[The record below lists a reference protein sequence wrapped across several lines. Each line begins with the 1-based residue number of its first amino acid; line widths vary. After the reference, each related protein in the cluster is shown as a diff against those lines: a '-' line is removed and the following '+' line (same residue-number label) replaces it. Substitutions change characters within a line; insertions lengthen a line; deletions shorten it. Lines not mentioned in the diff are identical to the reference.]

1 MNIALNEL
9 TTACCRESFHQIKTV
24 LDQAECIV
32 PDVYEDIGQ
41 IVSARAQICL
51 KSKEIQE
58 HTARIGASAE
68 IHVFYI
74 TESRE
79 RVRCM
84 SFSKDLDIS
93 FDSPSIDSDSAAQIA
108 LCCMGV
114 QARAV
119 NPRKISAQLSLRAE
133 LSCWTEGSFSIPNAV
148 EAETGESVQLRLGGE
163 DCVFTSQVSE
173 KSFVVNEQIPLS
185 AENNPTALSDVSAK
199 LICRDSQPI
208 GAKLLLKG
216 EVELSIAYETPDAA
230 SPRFLEQS
238 LPFSVLIDMPDE
250 NAALGRVILETT
262 ALYADLSDAINDS
275 RVIEL
280 ELHAVVQLS
289 FERKETLS
297 FLSDAFASACPTI
310 IEESSV
316 PICRSRSR
324 DSLTVSASDRI
335 RVEKERGEVVSAF
348 ADILSYAVRDG
359 KAELSVAVSLLLRTE
374 DGTFGAQ
381 QKLLSLDGAL
391 QKPGAAVFDAQIT
404 ALRAERDGEEIV
416 LSASALLAY
425 EQSENAE
432 LRYLSS
438 VELDTE
444 NAFDLS
450 SIPSLTIARKGNRDL
465 WELAKLYHSS
475 VEVIEKMDRDH
486 PMTNDLIL
494 IPRVL
499 S

>member
-119 NPRKISAQLSLRAE
+119 NPRKISAQLSIRAE

-173 KSFVVNEQIPLS
+173 KSFIVNEQIPLS

-216 EVELSIAYETPDAA
+216 EVELSIAYD
-230 SPRFLEQS
+230 
-238 LPFSVLIDMPDE
+238 DMPDE

-280 ELHAVVQLS
+280 ELHAVVQIS

-335 RVEKERGEVVSAF
+335 RVEKERGGVVSAF